1 MPVKI
6 VTVPCLSDNYAYLMH
21 APLSGLTALID
32 APEAA
37 PIENALKEQGWNLDF
52 ILITHHHADHID
64 AVDTLRAKYGA
75 SVIGAQADAHRLPA
89 LDLQVADGMAFSL
102 GQVGVQVLDVSGHT
116 NGHVAYYMPSAKAL
130 FSADSL
136 MALGCG
142 RLFEGTPAQM
152 HDSLSRLAALPK
164 DTMVYSGHEYT
175 EANGRFAITVDPD
188 NNDLQDR
195 IAAVAQARR
204 DDEPTVPSRLSE
216 ELATNPFLRAGSP
229 AIQAQLD
236 MIGLPADQVFAEIRR
251 RKDNF

>member
-37 PIENALKEQGWNLDF
+37 PIEDALKEHGWNLDF
-52 ILITHHHADHID
+52 ILITHHHSDHID

-152 HDSLSRLAALPK
+152 HESLSRMAVLPK

-188 NNDLQDR
+188 NEALQDR
-195 IAAVAQARR
+195 IAAVAKARQE
-204 DDEPTVPSRLSE
+204 DEPTVPSRLSE
-216 ELATNPFLRAGSP
+216 ELATNPFLRANST
-229 AIQAQLD
+229 AIQAELD
-236 MIGLPADQVFAEIRR
+236 MIGLPSEQVFAEIRQ